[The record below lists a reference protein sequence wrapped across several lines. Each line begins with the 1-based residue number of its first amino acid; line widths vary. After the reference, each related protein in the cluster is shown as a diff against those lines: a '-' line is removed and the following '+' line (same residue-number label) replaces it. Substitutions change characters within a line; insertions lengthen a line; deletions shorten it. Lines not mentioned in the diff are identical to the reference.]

1 MRISD
6 WSSDV
11 CSSDL
16 AVLADVSTQ
25 RIPVQRAAV
34 VDFDI
39 AATLFAQ
46 HCQGVL
52 RQNAAIPQRTL
63 EAGVGAAFGRQLAGS
78 PIGVIAG
85 GFHGTV
91 GELDGGIGG
100 EWTAHH
106 VPAIRESLDTH
117 ANPPMAPVGI
127 TPLRPALPG
136 CLAAEC
142 RDPTANP

>member
-63 EAGVGAAFGRQLAGS
+63 AAGVGAAFGRQLAGS

-85 GFHGTV
+85 GFHGT
-91 GELDGGIGG
+91 EIGRASCR
-100 EWTAHH
+100 ERVCQYVEISV
-106 VPAIRESLDTH
+106 VPVSFK
-117 ANPPMAPVGI
+117 
-127 TPLRPALPG
+127 
-136 CLAAEC
+136 
-142 RDPTANP
+142 